1 MVPDADGPLPFAL
14 VGHGWR
20 ADFYLR
26 IAAAMPD
33 RFTCTGVVT
42 RGAEA
47 GQMIERRW
55 GVPSYR
61 SIDAALAAGDP
72 AGVVTSVPWAANP
85 DVVREV
91 VAHGMAVLTETPPAP
106 DAEGLRRLWADVGAT
121 GLVQVAEQN
130 PYLPVLAAIGRIV
143 DGGALGTVTSAWLS
157 WTHGYHAVAVL
168 RRLLGAGGEP
178 VTVRTSTAEGL
189 LVQGPGRSGRPAAP
203 AEIGARHTV
212 ATLEFPTGIGT
223 YDFTHGQWFHPL
235 RRRHLVV
242 RGSRGEI
249 VGTSVVWSDDD
260 GRPLEAPLMRR
271 QTGQDGDL
279 EGADL
284 DTITWSGRTLYANP
298 YRGARLSDEEIAIA
312 TLLERTLRGGTGR
325 GEAPYPLAQACQDH
339 LLSLAIDEA
348 GATGGPVTTRT
359 EPWAAALG

>member
-42 RGAEA
+42 RGPEA

-61 SIDAALAAGDP
+61 SIDATLAAGDP

-91 VAHGMAVLTETPPAP
+91 VAHGVAVLAETPPAP

-279 EGADL
+279 EGAGS
-284 DTITWSGRTLYANP
+284 TPSPGRV
-298 YRGARLSDEEIAIA
+298 ARSM
-312 TLLERTLRGGTGR
+312 
-325 GEAPYPLAQACQDH
+325 P
-339 LLSLAIDEA
+339 
-348 GATGGPVTTRT
+348 TRT
-359 EPWAAALG
+359 EGRGSRTRRSPSRPCSNGRSAEARDGAKRRIPWRRPARTTCSPSRSTRPAPRGGP